1 MKVAVLDH
9 GMGNLRSVAKALEAA
24 GAEVAVTSDTDE
36 IESRDALCVP
46 GQGIFGRCVDTLS
59 DSGHGD
65 LICDWVGQGKPFLGI
80 CLGMQVLFDHSEE
93 GDHDG
98 LGLITGEVRK
108 LQGKVTVPHIGW
120 NQVEAARRPSPPRVS
135 DTFYYFDHSFAAYP
149 SDDSVVAGW
158 CEHGDRFAATVR
170 TGSILGVQFH
180 PEKSGA
186 DGIALLKEW
195 VTNS

>member
-1 MKVAVLDH
+1 
-9 GMGNLRSVAKALEAA
+9 MGNLRSVAKALEAA
-24 GAEVAVTSDTDE
+24 GAKVAVTSDTDE
-36 IESRDALCVP
+36 IESGDALCVP

-59 DSGHGD
+59 DSGQGD

-93 GDHDG
+93 GDHEG
-98 LGLITGEVRK
+98 LGLISGQVRK
-108 LQGKVTVPHIGW
+108 LRGEVTVPHIGW
-120 NQVEAARRPSPPRVS
+120 NEVD
-135 DTFYYFDHSFAAYP
+135 DTFYYFDHSYAAYP
-149 SDDSVVAGW
+149 SDDSVVVGW

-195 VTNS
+195 VSDS